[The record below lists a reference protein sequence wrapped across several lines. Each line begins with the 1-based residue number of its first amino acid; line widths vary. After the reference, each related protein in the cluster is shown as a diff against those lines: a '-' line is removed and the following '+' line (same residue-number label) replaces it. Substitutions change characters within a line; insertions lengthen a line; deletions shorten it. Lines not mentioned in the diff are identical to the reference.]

1 MPPYTRG
8 RARDQLTFIQMP
20 GGLLYYGFN
29 TQDFA
34 STAGLGLTVAD
45 LATLGHLDASQVP
58 ANGIRIFA
66 ANSPKPPRVKLV
78 INRRPTAS
86 QQGDTSTYCAPA
98 NLRQAEAEGWKFAK
112 SGRAVTITN
121 SNRTWTMGVN
131 LEGGGIYLFPMNPID
146 ADAYADVLGL
156 QRPPQISAAERQKA
170 FSGSSR
176 PRPAKVK
183 LEIAGQSTINAF
195 CSSERIDNALS
206 NQWQLVKPAVEYN

>member
-1 MPPYTRG
+1 M
-8 RARDQLTFIQMP
+8 FIAMP
-20 GGLLYYGFN
+20 GGRLYYGFS

-45 LATLGHLDASQVP
+45 MATLGHLDASNVP
-58 ANGIRIFA
+58 ADGIRIFA
-66 ANSPKPPRVKLV
+66 ANSPKPPRVKKV
-78 INRRPTAS
+78 VNRRPTAS
-86 QQGDTSTYCAPA
+86 QHGDTSTYCSPGQ
-98 NLRQAEAEGWKFAK
+98 LRQAEAEGWKFAK

-121 SNRTWTMGVN
+121 SNRTWTMGVE
-131 LEGGGIYLFPMNPID
+131 LDGGGIYLFPMNPID

-156 QRPPQISAAERQKA
+156 QRPAQISATERQRA

-195 CSSERIDNALS
+195 CATGSIDNALS
-206 NQWQLVKPAVEYN
+206 NQWQLVKPAVEYS